1 MVNPFFARSTLPAEL
16 PPFADIRDEHYG
28 PAFERGMA
36 DQLLEVATITE
47 QITAPDFDNTI
58 AALERSGSLLARVAA
73 AFFTLASADG
83 TDFVRGL
90 ETELAPRLAAHEDAV
105 RLNGRLFARIVSVA
119 DGDEPLDDEQRWL
132 VQRYRIELTLAG
144 AALDDIGKDELRTLN
159 RRLSELTTAF
169 DNELV
174 ADTNELAVQV
184 TDEAELAGL
193 STDDVAAAAGAAA
206 DRGLPGYLIT
216 LVLPTGH
223 PALASLIRRDLRE
236 RIMSASLARGSR
248 GGEHDNRE
256 RLLEIV
262 RLRARRAELLGF
274 PMHAAAV
281 TADETARTP
290 EAVQA
295 MLRRLA
301 VPAARNAHAEAGV
314 MQQRLAADGVAG
326 PVRSWDWAYYAE
338 AERAARYDVD
348 DAALRP
354 YLEADRVLRDGVF
367 FAATRLY
374 GVTFRERTDLVG
386 YHPEVRVF
394 AVHDHDG
401 ALLGLYLLDLYTR
414 DTKRGGAWMNSLVD
428 QSRLTDTPYRVVVNN
443 LNVPKPPAGEPT
455 LLTLDS
461 TTTLFHE
468 FGHALHGL
476 FATVGYP
483 KLAGTNVPR
492 DFVEFPSQVNEQWV
506 LHPDVLASYAV
517 HVRTG
522 EPLPPGTAER
532 LRAAAG
538 FNEGFATSEY
548 LAAATLDQAWHRLSA
563 AEAEA
568 VTDVAA
574 FEAAALS
581 DAGLANPAVPT
592 RYSSAYFAHIF
603 SGGYSAAYYAYIW
616 SEVLDADTVAWF
628 EEHGG
633 LTRENGDRFRQ
644 RLLAVG
650 GSADPLAA
658 YREFRGREASIDPLL
673 ARRGLTP

>member
-1 MVNPFFARSTLPAEL
+1 MANPFFERSTLPAEL
-16 PPFADIRDEHYG
+16 PPFADIRNEHYE
-28 PAFERGMA
+28 PAFERGMI
-36 DQLLEVATITE
+36 DQLIEVASVA
-47 QITAPDFDNTI
+47 QQTAAPNFDNTV
-58 AALERSGSLLARVAA
+58 AGLERSGSLLGRVSA

-83 TDFVRGL
+83 TEFVQEL
-90 ETELAPRLAAHEDAV
+90 EARLAPLLAAHEDAI
-105 RLNGRLFARIVSVA
+105 RLNSALFARIEAVA
-119 DGDEPLDDEQRWL
+119 DGNEPLDEEQRWL
-132 VQRYRIELTLAG
+132 VGRYRTEFTLAG
-144 AALDDIGKDELRTLN
+144 AGLDDAGKDELRTLN
-159 RRLSELTTAF
+159 GRLSELTTAF
-169 DNELV
+169 DTHLV
-174 ADTNELAVQV
+174 ADTNDLAVHI
-184 TDEAELAGL
+184 TDQTELAGL
-193 STDDVAAAAGAAA
+193 SPDDVASAADAAAT
-206 DRGLPGYLIT
+206 RGLPGHLIA

-223 PALASLIRRDLRE
+223 PALASLTNRGLRE
-236 RIMSASLARGSR
+236 RVMRASLARAGR
-248 GGEHDNRE
+248 GGEHDNRA

-274 PMHAAAV
+274 AMHAGAV

-290 EAVQA
+290 QAVHA
-295 MLRRLA
+295 MLQRLA
-301 VPAARNAHAEAGV
+301 IPAARNADSEASV
-314 MQQRLAADGVAG
+314 LQQRLTADGIEG
-326 PVRSWDWAYYAE
+326 PLRSWDWAYYTE

-348 DAALRP
+348 DAGLRP
-354 YLEADRVLRDGVF
+354 YLEVERVLHDGVF

-374 GVTFRERTDLVG
+374 GVTFAERRDLTG

-394 AVHDHDG
+394 EVHDHDG
-401 ALLGLYLLDLYTR
+401 DLLGLYLLDLYTR

-428 QSRLTDTPYRVVVNN
+428 QSRLTGTPYRVVVNN

-461 TTTLFHE
+461 ATTLFHE
-468 FGHALHGL
+468 FGHALHAL

-506 LHPDVLASYAV
+506 LHPEVLANYAV

-522 EPLPPGTAER
+522 EPLPAGTADR

-574 FEAAALS
+574 FESAALTE
-581 DAGLANPAVPT
+581 AGLANPAVPT

-603 SGGYSAAYYAYIW
+603 AGGYSAAYYAYIW

-644 RLLAVG
+644 RLLGVG

-658 YREFRGREASIDPLL
+658 YRDFRGRDASIDPLL
-673 ARRGLTP
+673 TRRGLTA